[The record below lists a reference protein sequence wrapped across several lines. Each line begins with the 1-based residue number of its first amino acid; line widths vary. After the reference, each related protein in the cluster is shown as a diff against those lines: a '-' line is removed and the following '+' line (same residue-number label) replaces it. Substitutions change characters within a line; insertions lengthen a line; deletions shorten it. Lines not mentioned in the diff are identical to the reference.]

1 MFLDVGRSR
10 VAFVWRFFLLETLQE
25 DLKSA
30 LGPIFFPDCPIAHQ
44 DVSGYDQSYIGAARI
59 LFLPFRPCDPS
70 F

>member
-1 MFLDVGRSR
+1 MFLDVGRSW
-10 VAFVWRFFLLETLQE
+10 VAFVWRFFLLETLEE

-30 LGPIFFPDCPIAHQ
+30 LGPIFSLTARLPDQ

-59 LFLPFRPCDPS
+59 LFLPFRPCEPS